1 MKKIFISLITI
12 IILLSSFSI
21 NVNAIQKNN
30 NTPNQ
35 IKNIK
40 INGKTTVHIDSN
52 AVYKF
57 NVIIPSAGYLD
68 IKIKSNDYI
77 NGSSYWYKLDIDLK
91 NTNNIYV
98 SGVAF
103 YRGYLIDGVF
113 STSCIR
119 KGQYYLEFSSNGAYY
134 DTDVTIETSFE
145 RINSADDSFNE
156 SIEKNNDSFMDA
168 YKISFD
174 KKYNAL
180 VEYQD
185 YDDYYKFELKDKFT
199 NPHLYIKETEND
211 SIDYIQIFD
220 RNRNSVYYSKV
231 NTLLD
236 EDLNTELTKGTYY
249 LYVKGNFVGKYSF
262 KLTKTY
268 FGWMQ
273 GKYWYENGVR
283 QAVPGDPKNITD
295 TIYGHERGREIYDP
309 DSDGWYWLDAIYD
322 GAKATSKEVWMP
334 YIYQNEKPGS
344 TLGKWVRY
352 DENGKM
358 YKGLVTIDYWYENP
372 EQNGNTYYYEPITGG
387 MIKGYRNID
396 GKDYY
401 FDEFTGV
408 LR

>member
-1 MKKIFISLITI
+1 MKNFVKRSFVGKSLNGKIAASIIAIVWIMMLVFMGLFCYTYYGMIMERLTKDISQRTSLVADAADDWVMQYIKITDNSFSNATLNNAIKHKNDNTVSEILYNFEMQNFLQSISVAANDISDIYFEDVQGDIIGLGNVSRDYFWSELYEVRKAVGDSDVAPHFRAFSNEYMSGI
-12 IILLSSFSI
+12 II
-21 NVNAIQKNN
+21 A
-30 NTPNQ
+30 
-35 IKNIK
+35 
-40 INGKTTVHIDSN
+40 
-52 AVYKF
+52 
-57 NVIIPSAGYLD
+57 
-68 IKIKSNDYI
+68 
-77 NGSSYWYKLDIDLK
+77 
-91 NTNNIYV
+91 
-98 SGVAF
+98 
-103 YRGYLIDGVF
+103 R
-113 STSCIR
+113 
-119 KGQYYLEFSSNGAYY
+119 
-134 DTDVTIETSFE
+134 
-145 RINSADDSFNE
+145 RIAS
-156 SIEKNNDSFMDA
+156 
-168 YKISFD
+168 
-174 KKYNAL
+174 
-180 VEYQD
+180 